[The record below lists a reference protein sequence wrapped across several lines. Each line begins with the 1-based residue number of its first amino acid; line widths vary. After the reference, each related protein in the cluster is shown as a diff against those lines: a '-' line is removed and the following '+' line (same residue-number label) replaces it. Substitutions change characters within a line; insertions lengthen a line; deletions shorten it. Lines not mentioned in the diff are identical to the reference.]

1 MVDLVRTASVPWQ
14 FSTKFDDVY
23 TFLRRPHIFMPRT
36 RERTATE
43 ISKEIDRSHR
53 SARKL
58 IKQGMKETKPGTAA
72 FLNHVRALADL
83 DQSYREERAGRGLD
97 AQDLG
102 TATKTQY
109 VFTATVPEDS
119 VERRNAGEQL
129 WMDKMDAEFAMLPAA
144 RDIDHHRP
152 ELAGGAVSE
161 EEQDQLQVEQ
171 LAAEDEPEY
180 EEGPEDLEIWEA

>member
-1 MVDLVRTASVPWQ
+1 
-14 FSTKFDDVY
+14 
-23 TFLRRPHIFMPRT
+23 MPRT

-58 IKQGMKETKPGTAA
+58 IQKGMKETKPGTAA

-83 DQSYREERAGRGLD
+83 DQKYRTERAERNLD

-102 TATKTQY
+102 TATKIRY
-109 VFTATVPEDS
+109 DFRAVIPEDS

-144 RDIDHHRP
+144 REIDHHRTDLES
-152 ELAGGAVSE
+152 ELPG
-161 EEQDQLQVEQ
+161 EQPT
-171 LAAEDEPEY
+171 AEDESEY
-180 EEGPEDLEIWEA
+180 EEAPEEDLQSWP